1 MANNNIWLTLCWN
14 QRSQIF
20 SIGGAWSRDFVSHM
34 TDIYVYIHIL
44 TTNIF
49 MLLLMHFF
57 SGLWILNIFLLV
69 LSFYGSEM
77 YLRFLIRFFFSS
89 SIMEIWKKIFT
100 NSKKICVVYGA
111 GTIAE
116 RTIHKKSLDYEVVI
130 LITKTGNVPLD
141 LKSLT
146 MYKSKLCLQMNE
158 VAQNETSAGYPI
170 YFIWTL

>member
-1 MANNNIWLTLCWN
+1 MLESKIADFLNRWRLVTWFRFTHDRYLCIYTYSDNEHFHVASYALLQWIVN
-14 QRSQIF
+14 FKYFSVGIEFLWQR
-20 SIGGAWSRDFVSHM
+20 DVSS
-34 TDIYVYIHIL
+34 
-44 TTNIF
+44 
-49 MLLLMHFF
+49 FF
-57 SGLWILNIFLLV
+57 DPL
-69 LSFYGSEM
+69 
-77 YLRFLIRFFFSS
+77 FFSS